1 MSDKKLSEWVRA
13 KPYEALSL
21 CAFVVA
27 AYLCLGNL
35 DYVTLW
41 HDETV
46 VSFISKNLLEQGDIL
61 GWDGRNLVG
70 GPNGKSLNED
80 LRDVAPPVQYLL
92 TATGFI
98 VFGFTETG
106 ARFPHALAGVL
117 ALGFFY
123 LILRQQLSNNPRLI
137 FFIFLFAAWSAQLLL
152 YFRQARY
159 YGAVVLCMMVGFYL
173 YERYWQTKSPFHL
186 AALTGVAVLAF
197 FSHYTG
203 GASSMMALAAW
214 HLLFRARATTKREWI
229 AFAACGAVPMAL
241 GLAYLVFIGLIGG
254 DRDPTEGFL
263 TVNVGD
269 APGILPLLF
278 LKVWICVRDLFTAD
292 WISWPVFLWFSA
304 MIFLAVRGT
313 EGRTLQD
320 GGAGLSKRSRRPARR
335 RSRQPVPDL
344 TQGPADDLPLVAVA
358 VSKLLILGG
367 LYLLF
372 AALLSVQPVWWPNVQ
387 LDLRYFIAALPLLL
401 AMKGLFAEWLWRK
414 SRIACVGVVSV
425 LLFTRCRCHADQH
438 APGVDRRKDARLSSI
453 STRA

>member
-13 KPYEALSL
+13 KPYAALSL
-21 CAFVVA
+21 CAFVVS

-70 GPNGKSLNED
+70 GPNGRSLNED

-92 TATGFI
+92 TAAGFI

-173 YERYWQTKSPFHL
+173 YERYWPNEKSVSSRRTDRGCCARVLQSLHRRRVVYDG
-186 AALTGVAVLAF
+186 TGRLAF
-197 FSHYTG
+197 AISRPRNHEAG
-203 GASSMMALAAW
+203 MDRLCGLRRSADGAGIGVS
-214 HLLFRARATTKREWI
+214 
-229 AFAACGAVPMAL
+229 
-241 GLAYLVFIGLIGG
+241 GLY
-254 DRDPTEGFL
+254 
-263 TVNVGD
+263 
-269 APGILPLLF
+269 
-278 LKVWICVRDLFTAD
+278 WAD
-292 WISWPVFLWFSA
+292 W
-304 MIFLAVRGT
+304 
-313 EGRTLQD
+313 
-320 GGAGLSKRSRRPARR
+320 R
-335 RSRQPVPDL
+335 RSRPNRRVSHRERRGC
-344 TQGPADDLPLVAVA
+344 TGNFASA
-358 VSKLLILGG
+358 VSQG
-367 LYLLF
+367 
-372 AALLSVQPVWWPNVQ
+372 
-387 LDLRYFIAALPLLL
+387 LDLRARSVPL
-401 AMKGLFAEWLWRK
+401 
-414 SRIACVGVVSV
+414 RIGFRGRFSYG
-425 LLFTRCRCHADQH
+425 FPR
-438 APGVDRRKDARLSSI
+438 
-453 STRA
+453 